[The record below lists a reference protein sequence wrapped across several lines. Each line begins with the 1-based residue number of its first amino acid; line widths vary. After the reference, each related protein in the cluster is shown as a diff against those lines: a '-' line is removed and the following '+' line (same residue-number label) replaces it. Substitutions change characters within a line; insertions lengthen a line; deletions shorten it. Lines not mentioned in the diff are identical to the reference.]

1 MISRRTFLRSTAANA
16 AVASGAF
23 SLVSRGFAAD
33 PILGPAT
40 LPSGTLAES
49 RLLPLPGK
57 RPLIKRTFRPPNYET
72 PVTDFGE
79 AFTPNDAFFVRY
91 HLMDIPEIDGAKWR
105 LRIGGDS
112 LSTPLELSLHD
123 LKQAFEQVEIGAVC
137 QCAGNRRGLS
147 IPHVPGV
154 EWASG
159 AMGNAKWAG
168 VRLRDV
174 LNKAG
179 LKAGAIEVVFD
190 GADKGVIEKTPDF
203 IKSLPLGK
211 ALDENTLIAHSMN
224 GDALPHW
231 NGFPARLVVPGW
243 AGTYWVK
250 HLTSIDVVSTPFTGF
265 WMAKAYRIPK
275 GKFPLIDRFVSQE
288 GETNIPI
295 TELVVNS
302 LITNLSDG
310 QKVAHGKPIEVR
322 GIAWDGGYGV
332 DRVEVSVDSGQHWQA
347 VSLGE
352 DYGRFSWRT
361 WSFPVKPERRGSMTV
376 MARASNRAGS
386 SQTFELIW
394 NPAGYHNNVVQRF
407 TLTVV

>member
-1 MISRRTFLRSTAANA
+1 M
-16 AVASGAF
+16 
-23 SLVSRGFAAD
+23 
-33 PILGPAT
+33 
-40 LPSGTLAES
+40 AES

-57 RPLIKRTFRPPNYET
+57 RALIKRTFRPPNYET
-72 PVTDFGE
+72 PVSDLGE
-79 AFTPNDAFFVRY
+79 SFTPNDAFFVRY
-91 HLMDIPEIDGAKWR
+91 HLMDIPEVDAAQWR

-112 LSTPLELSLHD
+112 LSTPLELSLDD
-123 LKQAFEQVEIGAVC
+123 LGTGFEQVEIAAVC
-137 QCAGNRRGLS
+137 QCAGNRRGWS

-154 EWASG
+154 EWGPG
-159 AMGNAKWAG
+159 AMGNAKWTG

-179 LKAGAIEVVFD
+179 IKAGAIEVVFD

-203 IKSLPLGK
+203 IKSLPMDK
-211 ALDENTLIAHSMN
+211 ALDDNTLIAHRMN
-224 GDALPHW
+224 GEALPHW

-243 AGTYWVK
+243 AATYWVK
-250 HLTSIDVVSTPFTGF
+250 HLTSIDVASTPFTGF

-288 GETNIPI
+288 GEANTPI

-310 QKVAHGKPIEVR
+310 QKVAHGKPTDVR
-322 GIAWDGGYGV
+322 GIAWDGGRGV
-332 DRVEVSVDSGQHWQA
+332 DRVEVSIDGGQHWQA
-347 VSLGE
+347 ASLGE
-352 DYGRFSWRT
+352 DQGRFSWRT
-361 WSFPVKPERRGSMTV
+361 WSYPVRPEKRGNMTV

-394 NPAGYHNNVVQRF
+394 NPAGYHNNVVQRHA
-407 TLTVV
+407 LTVV